1 MLTMYYNKTLSPTM
15 TYVDVKTSFW
25 ITLRY
30 AGINDE

>member
-15 TYVDVKTSFW
+15 TYIDVKTFW